1 LNLAIALN
9 FMKRATRTHRPNGSA
24 QRSES
29 VLAADP
35 FATDLFAA
43 SGAVSAAAKVHR
55 IEPHPEPDLTIA
67 WHSRLKRVT
76 PGQAQLSQALAGFP
90 GDFSLQSVARV
101 IARYTRKPLE
111 EIVVKMA
118 YLCEVEFAAKS
129 LEIESGTSMFASWML
144 EPAAVPVTVEIDAS
158 FSAAI
163 IDRLLGGE
171 GSMPESLRALSPIE
185 RAVLEFLFL
194 RLTRELNQEV
204 GEPVFRLTGL
214 TGTAPEWL
222 QPAQRQSENTELSR
236 GLVVAFGIH
245 IAATQGFVRLFLP
258 VETLDAIKGTRKLL
272 KRDDA
277 VSGPSE
283 RLKRY
288 ARIAPEVS
296 LVLVVGQTELTFS
309 ELRQLECGDVIIVGR
324 PFVRLQDG
332 GLAGKARLRLGEGEG
347 VIVNGR
353 LSAPHL
359 RDNETVDAGKES
371 GSTGATNSIHLVVEA
386 MTGSAVD
393 MTEKTAEQIKI
404 VEEAPDEEAVGEGAA
419 VLENLL
425 LNVQVELATRRFR
438 IDELSQLRAG
448 QLVDL
453 GCQATDPVNLLVDGR
468 RIARG
473 ELVDI
478 EGRLGVRVTEIADS
492 I

>member
-1 LNLAIALN
+1 
-9 FMKRATRTHRPNGSA
+9 MKRATRTHRPNGSA

-43 SGAVSAAAKVHR
+43 SGAVSAAAKTHK
-55 IEPHPEPDLTIA
+55 IEPAQEPDLTIA
-67 WHSRLKRVT
+67 WHSRLPRVT
-76 PGQAQLSQALAGFP
+76 PRQALLSQALAGFP
-90 GDFSLQSVARV
+90 DDFSLQSVARL
-101 IARYTRKPLE
+101 IARYTQKPLE

-118 YLCEVEFAAKS
+118 YLCEAEFAAKS
-129 LEIESGTSMFASWML
+129 LGIESGASMFASWIV
-144 EPAAVPVTVEIDAS
+144 EPAARPVTVEMDVN
-158 FSAAI
+158 FSVAI
-163 IDRLLGGE
+163 IDRLLGGD

-185 RAVLEFLFL
+185 RAVLEFLYL

-214 TGTAPEWL
+214 TDTAPEWL
-222 QPAQRQSENTELSR
+222 QPGQRRSENPELSR
-236 GLVVAFGIH
+236 GLVVAFALH
-245 IAATQGFVRLFLP
+245 VAATQGFARMFLP
-258 VETLDAIKGTRKLL
+258 VETLDSIKGLRKLL
-272 KRDDA
+272 GDDA
-277 VSGPSE
+277 VSGQPE

-296 LVLVVGQTELTFS
+296 LAVVVGQTELTFS
-309 ELRQLECGDVIIVGR
+309 ELRQLECGDVMIVGQ
-324 PFVRLQDG
+324 PSVRWLEG

-353 LSAPHL
+353 LTAPRL
-359 RDNETVDAGKES
+359 QDSEGGEAEK
-371 GSTGATNSIHLVVEA
+371 GAAITTATTSIHLVVEA
-386 MTGSAVD
+386 VTGGAVD
-393 MTEKTAEQIKI
+393 MTETMAEQVKI
-404 VEEAPDEEAVGEGAA
+404 IEEAQDEEPAGQGAG

-425 LNVQVELATRRFR
+425 LNVQVELAARRFR
-438 IDELSQLRAG
+438 MDELSQLRSG
-448 QLVDL
+448 RIVDL